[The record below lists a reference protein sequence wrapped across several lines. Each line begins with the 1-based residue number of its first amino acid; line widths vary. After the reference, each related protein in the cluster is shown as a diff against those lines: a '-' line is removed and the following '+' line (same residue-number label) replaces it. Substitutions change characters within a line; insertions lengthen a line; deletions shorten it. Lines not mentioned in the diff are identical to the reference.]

1 MNYYELLETKRRHVK
16 IYNNKVPPKSIIAN
30 ALWKAWKTSPS
41 KNNAM
46 AYQALVW
53 GPDKILEKEAIHS
66 LCVESHK
73 GAEERGVKRRLATI
87 TQKGKPNPYYEHIK
101 LNPYLITI
109 HSLCVES
116 HKGAEERGV
125 KRRLAT
131 ITQKGKPNPYYE
143 HIKLNPYLITIH
155 SRVSKPNRYYEE
167 KIKEGHF
174 YDQGFEKYIELII
187 DSVSVEVGLFLANLT
202 VYLLEAGLDISYNSC
217 FVREVEGWHKVG
229 LNYVKTRP
237 ISMITCGYAERYRRQ
252 DLKESGKEVWDIK
265 PDVNDIIKWI

>member
-1 MNYYELLETKRRHVK
+1 MNYYDLLETKRRHVK

-53 GPDKILEKEAIHS
+53 GPDKILEKEA
-66 LCVESHK
+66 
-73 GAEERGVKRRLATI
+73 
-87 TQKGKPNPYYEHIK
+87 
-101 LNPYLITI
+101 I

>member
-53 GPDKILEKEAIHS
+53 GPDKILEKEA
-66 LCVESHK
+66 
-73 GAEERGVKRRLATI
+73 
-87 TQKGKPNPYYEHIK
+87 
-101 LNPYLITI
+101 I